1 MAVDMLVQIILLVTV
16 FVIGIVI
23 VSLCKSVCQRLLDI
37 YRSVERLEKKVGVD
51 DAKVP
56 VVPKDKLKQISK
68 VCPNCGVEVNST
80 DKYCTK
86 CGQKFVDNW
95 AVFLGND

>member
-1 MAVDMLVQIILLVTV
+1 MTVDVLVQIFLLVIV

-37 YRSVERLEKKVGVD
+37 YRSIERLEKKVGVD
-51 DAKVP
+51 DAKAP
-56 VVPKDKLKQISK
+56 VVPKDKLKRISRA
-68 VCPNCGVEVNST
+68 CPNCGAEVKNT

-86 CGQKFVDNW
+86 CGQKFIDNW
-95 AVFLGND
+95 AIFLEDN

>member
-1 MAVDMLVQIILLVTV
+1 MTEFVQAFLLVVV
-16 FVIGIVI
+16 FIFGIAI
-23 VSLCKSVCQRLLDI
+23 VALCKSVCKHLLYI
-37 YRSVERLEKKVGVD
+37 CRSVERLEKKVGVD

-68 VCPNCGVEVNST
+68 VCPNCGVEVKST